1 MNFNEEHEKL
11 LLERKELYNE
21 KRELEYKIRLNK
33 TNLENLEIKIEK
45 NCLFFNKKH
54 DWMFEREIG
63 PYGGL
68 FRTCKNCGIEK

>member
-21 KRELEYKIRLNK
+21 KRE
-33 TNLENLEIKIEK
+33 
-45 NCLFFNKKH
+45 
-54 DWMFEREIG
+54 IG

>member
-1 MNFNEEHEKL
+1 MNFNEEHKKL
-11 LLERKELYNE
+11 LLERKEIYNE

-33 TNLENLEIKIEK
+33 MNLENLEIKIEK

-54 DWMFEREIG
+54 NWIFEREFG
-63 PYGGL
+63 PYGEL

>member
-21 KRELEYKIRLNK
+21 KRELEYKIRLIK
-33 TNLENLEIKIEK
+33 KNLENLEIKIEK

-54 DWMFEREIG
+54 YWVLEREIG

-68 FRTCKNCGIEK
+68 FRICENCGIEK